1 MPPLSRIVMRLARN
15 PGTEFAEG
23 DDHRGYALTAPLT
36 PDRRLDVEAW
46 RRVKDR
52 CTVRR
57 FAPDEDAVEGRLARR
72 GETWFFDYED
82 EADEGDEAVHRL
94 GDHTFALGDYVTV
107 SDNNGRPLTY
117 KVTEVSAVQA

>member
-1 MPPLSRIVMRLARN
+1 MSLSRIVMRLARN

-23 DDHRGYALTAPLT
+23 DDHRGYTLTAPLT

-46 RRVKDR
+46 RKARDK

-57 FAPDEDAVEGRLARR
+57 FQPDEDPVQGRLARR

-82 EADEGDEAVHRL
+82 EVGEGDEPVYRL
-94 GDHTFALGDYVTV
+94 GDHTFAVGDYVTIT
-107 SDNNGRPLTY
+107 DDNGRPLTY
-117 KVTEVSAVQA
+117 KVTEVVPV